1 MNWIDARDKKPTTA
15 SNVLC
20 IGRRCSNRDVF
31 IGYYVTTGWHREKDD
46 GVREP
51 CEVFFWCAIPEI
63 TREVEGSIIYH
74 AVGKWL

>member
-1 MNWIDARDKKPTTA
+1 MNWIDVNDKLPDQLKE
-15 SNVLC
+15 VLC
-20 IGRRCSNRDVF
+20 TNGYLFF

-46 GVREP
+46 GACEP
-51 CEVFFWCAIPEI
+51 CEVFFWCEIPEI